1 MKFIQNTNRLIN
13 ILYQNKTGTQKR
25 QTNNCFFFF
34 ISDNSCIY
42 LRSSFANMFTPSSP
56 FTLQTCLLIPQTIWC
71 SDLGGYRPP
80 ERFPISPTNFVIQK
94 FKDRGDIC
102 AMSTVKSCTSSTFP
116 YSKPSD
122 SFASTLFERA
132 HCHFSNIFK
141 LHFVLFLVFWGVVS
155 RNQAASS
162 SAFFGLRKRD
172 PSMLA
177 ITCEWV

>member
-25 QTNNCFFFF
+25 QTNSCFFFF
-34 ISDNSCIY
+34 LISDNLCIY
-42 LRSSFANMFTPSSP
+42 LRSPFANMFTPSSP
-56 FTLQTCLLIPQTIWC
+56 FTLQTCLLIPQTIWY

-80 ERFPISPTNFVIQK
+80 ERFPISSTNFVIQK
-94 FKDRGDIC
+94 FKDRGLHFVHLPILKAQRLIC
-102 AMSTVKSCTSSTFP
+102 RYFIW
-116 YSKPSD
+116 
-122 SFASTLFERA
+122 ASTLPPL
-132 HCHFSNIFK
+132 NIFK